1 MATVHG
7 VAKSGTR
14 LNTYTQTQLHS
25 QVPVSVYLQTS
36 LSLDEEISGLTDVEI
51 FSFSFVFRVTATDL
65 PACSL
70 DPAEFITH
78 RAASPLSKTNA
89 IVLFLASNPLWLP
102 LCPPQR
108 VQILLRDMQ
117 GPRLHPVDLPGR
129 TSHCCSHSTLGQ
141 SASYGTSGCW
151 LMLSVL
157 QYLSPLPFTWYSCAS
172 FDPPQPLA
180 WVSGLS
186 HTPRENPT

>member
-1 MATVHG
+1 M
-7 VAKSGTR
+7 
-14 LNTYTQTQLHS
+14 
-25 QVPVSVYLQTS
+25 YLQTS

-102 LCPPQR
+102 LCPPQK
-108 VQILLRDMQ
+108 VQIL
-117 GPRLHPVDLPGR
+117 
-129 TSHCCSHSTLGQ
+129 
-141 SASYGTSGCW
+141 
-151 LMLSVL
+151 
-157 QYLSPLPFTWYSCAS
+157 
-172 FDPPQPLA
+172 
-180 WVSGLS
+180 
-186 HTPRENPT
+186 